1 MSALD
6 DLRERTSA
14 YDEHVAALVA
24 EAGPLE
30 PAVRDRIIGLL
41 RGTS

>member
-1 MSALD
+1 MSALE
-6 DLRERTSA
+6 DLRERTRA
-14 YDEHVAALVA
+14 HDEHVAALVA
-24 EAGPLE
+24 DAPPLE